1 MILTSVYIRERAVVL
16 VSRYLPILCHVTSF
30 CTMSPQYVPCHPSM
44 YHVTPVCTMSPQSVP
59 CHPSMYH
66 VTPVCTMSPQYVPST
81 WQMCGEARSWG
92 RSRYGRLYG
101 RPIKVVL
108 WLCWYYIYVENNRC
122 NTYQLETQH
131 LINGTDLTYQRATKT
146 TPCHTCIHEALP
158 KWMTI
163 HELPR

>member
-1 MILTSVYIRERAVVL
+1 MSDCLSVVKHATRLGWFTMFDSTIIQPHDIDISIYTWAGCSAGVT
-16 VSRYLPILCHVTSF
+16 VSPH
-30 CTMSPQYVPCHPSM
+30 
-44 YHVTPVCTMSPQSVP
+44 SVP
-59 CHPSMYH
+59 CHLILYH